1 MSLRTALATTFA
13 RVLAIGCASTGLVA
27 FTGLAAQAASF
38 DLSYVFHD
46 GTAFSALLDGDLG
59 ADGNSV
65 SVSKVK
71 SVALKNGA
79 GQTVDFTPGD
89 LAFSSSLTLDGGF
102 VSFGL
107 GSLSANGTDEVGMTL
122 FNTAGVN
129 GLDLFFADLGYLTGG
144 LTGGGSVRK
153 AEAFSY
159 SAYSLRESVPDNV
172 STPVL
177 LVGLVG
183 MGLAAQQ
190 KHRQKQNAQIES
202 V

>member
-1 MSLRTALATTFA
+1 MSLRTALAKF
-13 RVLAIGCASTGLVA
+13 LAIGCASTGLVA
-27 FTGLAAQAASF
+27 FSSFAAQAASF

-46 GTAFSALLDGDLG
+46 GTAFSALLDGDLS

-71 SVALKNGA
+71 SVALTNGA
-79 GQTVDFTPGD
+79 GQAVNFAPGD

-107 GSLSANGTDEVGMTL
+107 GNLGANGAGDVGVTL
-122 FNTAGVN
+122 FNTAGVG
-129 GLDLFFADLGYLTGG
+129 GLNLFFADLGYLQGG
-144 LTGGGSVRK
+144 NPVRK

-172 STPVL
+172 STTVL
-177 LVGLVG
+177 LVGLTG
-183 MGLAAQQ
+183 MGLAIQ
-190 KHRQKQNAQIES
+190 KRQSQKQSA
-202 V
+202 

>member
-1 MSLRTALATTFA
+1 MSLRTALATQVLAKLLA

-27 FTGLAAQAASF
+27 FTSFAAQAASF

-65 SVSKVK
+65 AVSKVK
-71 SVALKNGA
+71 SVALKTGA
-79 GQTVDFTPGD
+79 GKTIDFAPGE

-107 GSLSANGTDEVGMTL
+107 GSLSANGTDEVGITL

-129 GLDLFFADLGYLTGG
+129 GLDLFFADLGYLAEGNP
-144 LTGGGSVRK
+144 VRK
-153 AEAFSY
+153 AEDFKH

-172 STPVL
+172 STTVL
-177 LVGLVG
+177 LVGLAG
-183 MGLAAQQ
+183 MGLAVQ
-190 KHRQKQNAQIES
+190 KKYAQKQSA
-202 V
+202 